1 MKFDLIRDVLDK
13 QLIDRNGVKMGRAD
27 GVAISWIE
35 GEQPVVHHLEL
46 GAEVL
51 AHRVGR
57 PLVRLVQWVRRR
69 FPVREEAVQVILWP
83 SVGEITSHHLKID
96 LDAETSPAFAWE
108 RWLRHHIVEKIPKA
122 AK

>member
-1 MKFDLIRDVLDK
+1 MKFDLIRDILDK
-13 QLIDRNGVKMGRAD
+13 QLIDRSGVKMGRAD
-27 GVAISWIE
+27 GVVISWTE

-57 PLVRLVQWVRRR
+57 PFVRLVQWGRRR
-69 FPVREEAVQVILWP
+69 FPVREESVQIILWP
-83 SVGEITSHHLKID
+83 AVGEITSHHLKID

-108 RWLRHHIVEKIPKA
+108 RWLRKHIVEKIPRA